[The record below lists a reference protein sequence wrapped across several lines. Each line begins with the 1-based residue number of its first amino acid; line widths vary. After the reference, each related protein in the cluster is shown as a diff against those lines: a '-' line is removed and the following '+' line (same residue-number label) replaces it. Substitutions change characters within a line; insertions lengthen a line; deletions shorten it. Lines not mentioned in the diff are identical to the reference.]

1 MPDVD
6 TAINISPSMTVN
18 DVVSRYR
25 STLRVFARH
34 RIDACCG
41 GNATIAEAAA
51 DKGLNVDDLLAEL
64 REQAGRD
71 GTAAESTGR
80 Y

>member
-1 MPDVD
+1 MPELEV
-6 TAINISPSMTVN
+6 INIEPSMRVD

-41 GNATIAEAAA
+41 GHATLGEAASEKGMAVDALLTELRAEA
-51 DKGLNVDDLLAEL
+51 GRNVGG
-64 REQAGRD
+64 RETQ
-71 GTAAESTGR
+71 
-80 Y
+80 